1 MFLELEERVRRLEE
15 KTDRLVRVGVVTQVY
30 PEKGSVRVLLPDAD
44 KEVSY
49 ELPVLVRKTLKD
61 KDYWLPDVGEHVVC
75 VFLPI
80 GQEQGFVVG
89 AFYSEVDKVP
99 VISQDI
105 KRIEFRNGDY
115 MEYDRKNKKI
125 RIFTQGTVEIEAAR
139 MILLKTTEVRLIG
152 NLEVEG
158 NIHATGSII
167 DEGGNTNHHSH

>member
-44 KEVSY
+44 EEVSY

-75 VFLPI
+75 VFLPT

-99 VISQDI
+99 VKDKDI
-105 KRIEFRNGDY
+105 KRIEFENGAFI
-115 MEYDRKNKKI
+115 EWNRKLGI
-125 RIFTQGTVEIEAAR
+125 LSIFSPGPISIVSGTH
-139 MILLKTTEVRLIG
+139 ILLMAPR
-152 NLEVEG
+152 
-158 NIHATGSII
+158 I
-167 DEGGNTNHHSH
+167 DLNP